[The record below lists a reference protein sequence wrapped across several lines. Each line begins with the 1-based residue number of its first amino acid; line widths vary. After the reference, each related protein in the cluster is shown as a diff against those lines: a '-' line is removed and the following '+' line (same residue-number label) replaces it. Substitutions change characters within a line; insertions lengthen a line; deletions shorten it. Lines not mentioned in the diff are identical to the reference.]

1 MTFAPATPILRIFDE
16 ARAREFYVGF
26 LGFKIDWEH
35 RFDSGLPLYLQVSR
49 GGCVLHLSEHHGD
62 CSPGAAMRIETAD
75 LDGLLAELLAKAYKF
90 ARPGIEETPWGSR
103 DLSVKDPFGNRLTFT
118 STSAA

>member
-16 ARAREFYVGF
+16 ARAREFYVRF

-35 RFDSGLPLYLQVSR
+35 RFEPGLPLYLQVSR

-75 LDGLLAELLAKAYKF
+75 LDGLLGELLAKAYKF

>member
-35 RFDSGLPLYLQVSR
+35 RFEPGLPLYLQVSR

-75 LDGLLAELLAKAYKF
+75 LDGFLAELLAKDYKF

-118 STSAA
+118 SSSAT